1 MRKNYKQPQMDVV
14 EVTPQQIICA
24 SGGSSGWA
32 EMGGYGSNTGGGFTQ
47 PY

>member
-1 MRKNYKQPQMDVV
+1 MDVV

-24 SGGSSGWA
+24 SGSGWA
-32 EMGGYGSNTGGGFTQ
+32 EMGGYGTNTGGGFTQ

>member
-14 EVTPQQIICA
+14 EITSQQIICA
-24 SGGSSGWA
+24 SGGWA